1 MENGFRLEAEAVMPC
16 FMAAP
21 PPQRNVVRRW
31 GLYALSIQALC

>member
-21 PPQRNVVRRW
+21 PPQCNAVRQW
-31 GLYALSIQALC
+31 GMYTPSIKALC